1 MVRVRQSRREPV
13 ADFRAAWWTKPVKWI
28 RLDQRLRILLKPP
41 ETQTL
46 PVASP
51 VGRARD

>member
-13 ADFRAAWWTKPVKWI
+13 ADFRAAWWTKSVKRM

-46 PVASP
+46 RAASP
-51 VGRARD
+51 VARAQD